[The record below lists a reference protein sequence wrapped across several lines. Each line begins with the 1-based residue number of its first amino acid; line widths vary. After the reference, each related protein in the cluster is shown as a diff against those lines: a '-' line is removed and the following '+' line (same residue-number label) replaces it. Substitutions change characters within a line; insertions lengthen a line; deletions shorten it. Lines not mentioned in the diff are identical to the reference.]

1 MEPADLKRFTAT
13 LRSCYELYSREV
25 SPGVISLWWE
35 SMRPYSLE
43 AFTLAM
49 SRHVQNPDTGQFLP
63 KPADVIRMLGG
74 TTQDKALLAWA
85 KVDRAI
91 RHVGTYESVAFD
103 DPLIHRVLH
112 DMCGWIGLGTKSEEE
127 WPFVQREF
135 ENRYRGYSIRNEKP
149 EYPGRLIGITEA
161 DNSLR
166 GRRCDP
172 PRLIG
177 NAEMATAVLTG
188 GTDRAL
194 VGFTV
199 ALSAAAKPAQRRLEK
214 SHVGGA

>member
-1 MEPADLKRFTAT
+1 MEPADLKTFTAT
-13 LRSCYELYSREV
+13 LQSCYELYAKEV
-25 SPGVISLWWE
+25 SPGVIRLWWE
-35 SMRPYSLE
+35 AMRPYSLE

-74 TTQDKALLAWA
+74 TTQDKALQAWA
-85 KVDRAI
+85 KVDRAV

-112 DMCGWIGLGTKSEEE
+112 DMGGWIGLGTKSEDE

-135 ENRYRGYSIRNEKP
+135 ENRYRGFSMRGERP
-149 EYPGRLIGITEA
+149 EYPARLIGITEA
-161 DNSLR
+161 DNTIR
-166 GRRCDP
+166 GRSCTP

-177 NAEMATAVLTG
+177 NAEMAAAVLTG
-188 GTDRAL
+188 GTERSL

-199 ALSAAAKPAQRRLEK
+199 ALSAHAKFNAKQI
-214 SHVGGA
+214 GGAA